1 MAGAALACLSARS
14 VLGSRMAEAEALRA
28 ENERLRAELRLRA
41 ENDKLRQENQQLHR
55 WVAMAGALA
64 LALAVGVAAVLLGVP
79 QQLEDP
85 APPIP
90 TRHVDPAPPIPS
102 VQTAPAPPKPAPA
115 PDPQARPQP
124 EPRPAAERPP
134 PAAEPP
140 PPAPAR
146 APKDLDSAIGALPSL
161 LASAQAQ
168 VEHDPWEA
176 LEVYRAAL
184 LTAGV
189 GLPSS
194 DEIGVAASAP
204 KRLPRRRAV
213 AAPLATALD
222 EAAELYTATF
232 QHDAA
237 LASHRL
243 AHRLR
248 RKQKPEPAPAELVL
262 SAAGLA
268 TAYGKAL
275 RYDEAL
281 SALRAIEPL
290 TASLPPQAVA
300 VLGKQ
305 EASMHECSGDFV
317 SALQRTEQSAKA
329 LGLPAAGEPSD
340 LEGRLRH
347 LELLRRVLHTFAVA
361 AAVAGLFF

>member
-1 MAGAALACLSARS
+1 
-14 VLGSRMAEAEALRA
+14 MAEAEALRA

-64 LALAVGVAAVLLGVP
+64 VALAVGVAAVLLGGLP
-79 QQLEDP
+79 QQQLEGP
-85 APPIP
+85 APPMP
-90 TRHVDPAPPIPS
+90 THHVDPAPPIPS
-102 VQTAPAPPKPAPA
+102 VQTAPATPKPAPA
-115 PDPQARPQP
+115 PDPRAQP
-124 EPRPAAERPP
+124 EPRPAAEPPP

-161 LASAQAQ
+161 LAPAQAQ
-168 VEHDPWEA
+168 AEHDPWEA

-347 LELLRRVLHTFAVA
+347 LELLRRVLHTFA
-361 AAVAGLFF
+361 AVVGLFF

>member
-1 MAGAALACLSARS
+1 
-14 VLGSRMAEAEALRA
+14 MAEAEALRA

-55 WVAMAGALA
+55 WVAMAGVLA
-64 LALAVGVAAVLLGVP
+64 LALAVGVAAVLLGGLP
-79 QQLEDP
+79 QQQLEGP
-85 APPIP
+85 APPMP
-90 TRHVDPAPPIPS
+90 KHHVDPAPPIPS
-102 VQTAPAPPKPAPA
+102 VQTAPATPKPAPA
-115 PDPQARPQP
+115 PDPRAQP
-124 EPRPAAERPP
+124 EPRPAAEPP
-134 PAAEPP
+134 PTAAEPP
-140 PPAPAR
+140 PTAPAR

-161 LASAQAQ
+161 LAPAQAQ
-168 VEHDPWEA
+168 AEHDPWAA
-176 LEVYRAAL
+176 LEGYRAAL

-347 LELLRRVLHTFAVA
+347 LELLRRVLHTFAAA
-361 AAVAGLFF
+361 AAVAGLLF